1 MAAPTLGTF
10 KVSLLA
16 KIAGGEAHEIG
27 ELSIPITA
35 SRTTFTPGEG
45 IRVDQ
50 HAMMQHLA
58 DALEQAAASIRRE
71 HLSS

>member
-10 KVSLLA
+10 KVALLA

-35 SRTTFTPGEG
+35 SSSTFVPGEG
-45 IRVDQ
+45 IRIDQ
-50 HAMMQHLA
+50 HAMMLHLA
-58 DALEQAAASIRRE
+58 DALEQAAKSMRRE
-71 HLSS
+71 HS